1 MSTGDIAMATRPKS
15 TEFPEIRNPAPG
27 LTPEQFISKIIAL
40 RPMIR
45 AQQDQADEAGAYI
58 GEVHEALLSFGAYG
72 VVQPRRYGGHEFDPE
87 TLIRA
92 TIEMA
97 RSDPSAAWCWAF
109 PAAHV
114 IMLASH
120 YDEGAQN
127 EIFGRN
133 NGVAIAP
140 LRAPTNGT
148 IRKVKDGYIVNGTW
162 DYASGVPYATHVM
175 PTARLID
182 DANPGGPPVFYV
194 PILPAGDF
202 RIVPGSWGGDL
213 TMGLRSSGSQ
223 TFVVE
228 NAFVPDNMVAPF
240 YDFQRAGE
248 DPEGTFGT
256 RLHGNSMYVGIT
268 TSLFTAVISAVMV
281 GAAWA
286 ALDEYEE
293 ILRTKKTINPPFHE
307 RYKSLEYQRT
317 VGQVLMEIRAAE
329 VQVIEVAR
337 QYTQACQQW
346 QAGIPYS
353 AEKDFLQG
361 AMATQAGKMAAES
374 IEKIFYAGGST
385 AAKKGQRLNRYFRDM
400 ATYRTHPI
408 AQYDTA
414 AEGVGQAHFG
424 LPIPMLEAVGGAR
437 SKR

>member
-1 MSTGDIAMATRPKS
+1 MSTSVIATGTRSKS
-15 TEFPEIRNPAPG
+15 TAFPEIHNPAPG
-27 LTPEQFISKIIAL
+27 LTAEQFIDKIVAL
-40 RPMIR
+40 RPLIR
-45 AQQDQADEAGAYI
+45 AQQEQADEAGAYTH
-58 GEVHEALLSFGAYG
+58 EVHEALKSFGAYG

-109 PAAHV
+109 PAVHV

-120 YDEGAQN
+120 YDEAAQK

-162 DYASGVPYATHVM
+162 DYGSGVPYATHVM
-175 PTARLID
+175 PTARLVD
-182 DANPGGPPVFYV
+182 EGNPGPPEFYV
-194 PILPAGDF
+194 PVIPAGDF
-202 RIVPGSWGGDL
+202 KIVPGSWGGDVTL
-213 TMGLRSSGSQ
+213 GLRSSGSQ
-223 TFVVE
+223 TFVVD
-228 NAFVPDNMVAPF
+228 NVFVPENMVAPF

-248 DPEGTFGT
+248 NPEGTFGT
-256 RLHGNSMYVGIT
+256 ALHDNSMYLGLT
-268 TSLFTAVISAVMV
+268 TSLFTAVISAAMV

-307 RYKSLEYQRT
+307 RYKSPEFQRT
-317 VGQVLMEIRAAE
+317 VGQVFMEIRAAE
-329 VQVIEVAR
+329 LQVIELAR
-337 QYTQACQQW
+337 QYTRSCQQW
-346 QAGIPYS
+346 QAGIPFT
-353 AEKDFLQG
+353 AKKDFLDSS
-361 AMATQAGKMAAES
+361 MATQAGKMATES
-374 IEKIFYAGGST
+374 IQKIFYAGGST
-385 AAKKGQRLNRYFRDM
+385 AVKKGQRLNRYFRDM

-414 AEGVGQAHFG
+414 AEGVGQAYFD

-437 SKR
+437 NKR

>member
-1 MSTGDIAMATRPKS
+1 MSTGDIAMAERPKS
-15 TEFPEIRNPAPG
+15 TTFPEICNPAPG
-27 LTPEQFISKIIAL
+27 LTAEQFIDKIIAL

-45 AQQDQADEAGAYI
+45 AQQEQADAAGAYTA
-58 GEVHEALLSFGAYG
+58 EVHEALLSFGAYG
-72 VVQPRRYGGHEFDPE
+72 VVQPRRFGGHEFDPE

-114 IMLASH
+114 IMLAAH
-120 YDEGAQN
+120 YNEDAQK

-133 NGVAIAP
+133 DGVAIAP

-148 IRKVKDGYIVNGTW
+148 IRKVEGGYIVNGTW
-162 DYASGVPYATHVM
+162 DYGSGVPYATHVM

-182 DANPGGPPVFYV
+182 DENPGPPAFYV
-194 PILPAGDF
+194 PVVSAGDF
-202 RIVPGSWGGDL
+202 RIVPGSWGGEL

-223 TFVVE
+223 TFVVD
-228 NAFVPDNMVAPF
+228 NVFVPENMVAPF

-256 RLHGNSMYVGIT
+256 RLHGNSMYLGLA
-268 TSLFTAVISAVMV
+268 TSLFGAVISAVMV

-307 RYKSLEYQRT
+307 RYKSPEFQRT

-337 QYTQACQQW
+337 LYTKACQQW
-346 QAGIPYS
+346 QAGIPF
-353 AEKDFLQG
+353 AAKKDFLQS
-361 AMATQAGKMAAES
+361 AMTTQAGKMAAEA
-374 IEKIFYAGGST
+374 IEKIFYAGGSSV
-385 AAKKGQRLNRYFRDM
+385 AKKGQRLNRYYRDM

-414 AEGVGQAHFG
+414 AEGVGQAHFD

>member
-15 TEFPEIRNPAPG
+15 TEFPEIRNAAPG
-27 LTPEQFISKIIAL
+27 LTPEQFIDKIIAL

-45 AQQDQADEAGAYI
+45 AQQDQADEAGAYT

-72 VVQPRRYGGHEFDPE
+72 VVQPRCYGGHEFDPE

-120 YDEGAQN
+120 YDEGAQH

-133 NGVAIAP
+133 DGVAIAP

-202 RIVPGSWGGDL
+202 RIVPGSWGGISRWACVPAARR
-213 TMGLRSSGSQ
+213 RSWSRTHSFP
-223 TFVVE
+223 TIWWRRF
-228 NAFVPDNMVAPF
+228 
-240 YDFQRAGE
+240 
-248 DPEGTFGT
+248 
-256 RLHGNSMYVGIT
+256 T
-268 TSLFTAVISAVMV
+268 TSGAPARIRKGRLAPVCTAIPCMWVS
-281 GAAWA
+281 
-286 ALDEYEE
+286 
-293 ILRTKKTINPPFHE
+293 PP
-307 RYKSLEYQRT
+307 RCSLQ
-317 VGQVLMEIRAAE
+317 
-329 VQVIEVAR
+329 
-337 QYTQACQQW
+337 
-346 QAGIPYS
+346 
-353 AEKDFLQG
+353 
-361 AMATQAGKMAAES
+361 
-374 IEKIFYAGGST
+374 
-385 AAKKGQRLNRYFRDM
+385 
-400 ATYRTHPI
+400 
-408 AQYDTA
+408 
-414 AEGVGQAHFG
+414 
-424 LPIPMLEAVGGAR
+424 
-437 SKR
+437 